1 MCKFPKMKTYHGFDY
16 RLKKF
21 DKSDALNFILGHY
34 VFMNLDERPETLQH
48 LLITEA
54 GLIVDQLEKCYK
66 LRRSYQKSKSS
77 SFSSLRISLLS
88 FGLSIAFT
96 GCIYF
101 LYRAGLQASSTK
113 AVSLFALLALTC
125 IILPVLLISRLIRY
139 NQIMTEKRL
148 TSIHNIEIEITSM
161 MTFVGTENVISMVED
176 TLDPKQ
182 LLCRPGKTIN

>member
-1 MCKFPKMKTYHGFDY
+1 MKTYHGFDY
-16 RLKKF
+16 NLKTF

-66 LRRSYQKSKSS
+66 LRRSYEQSKAS
-77 SFSSLRISLLS
+77 SFSTLKISLLT
-88 FGLSIAFT
+88 FGLSISVT

-101 LYRAGLQASSTK
+101 LYRAGVQASSTK
-113 AVSLFALLALTC
+113 AISLFALLAVIS

-148 TSIHNIEIEITSM
+148 TSIHNIEIKITSM
-161 MTFVGTENVISMVED
+161 MTFIGTKNVISVVED
-176 TLDPKQ
+176 RLNPSPQ
-182 LLCRPGKTIN
+182 LCRHSKTIN